1 MEDLQQ
7 MVPETV
13 EVTVGGKTLSIGP
26 IRIRQ
31 VSRVARHVGGLVR
44 FFAGDAIDFE
54 GLLTEGA
61 EDLMEALA
69 AATDQPVE
77 WVGELDLDE
86 VVRLTRTVIE
96 VNADFFVRTVLPEV
110 EKAQGALSGLNQ
122 TGRTSSNA

>member
-1 MEDLQQ
+1 MDNLQQ

-13 EVTVGGKTLSIGP
+13 EVTVGGETLTIGP

-44 FFAGDAIDFE
+44 FFAGDVIDFE

-61 EDLMEALA
+61 EALMEALA
-69 AATDQPVE
+69 AATDQPVD
-77 WVGELDLDE
+77 WIGELNLDE
-86 VVRLTRTVIE
+86 VVRLTRTVVE
-96 VNADFFVRTVLPEV
+96 VNGDFFARTVLPEV
-110 EKAQGALSGLNQ
+110 EKAQGVLSGLNQ